1 MKLKKIFATMLF
13 LAMIINFSVPISSY
27 ATNIV
32 TIYNCGEEIE
42 IVNTN
47 NINEIYIDVDKLSW
61 YNIESEDNSDH
72 LYLYNGYKGA
82 SVYRNSNIVNV
93 NGTNLT
99 YYNPIIVKSGN
110 EHISLALL
118 TMIFSQNYEI
128 TDDSINLW
136 MPYYPDNYAKG
147 IISLPGNSVAP
158 EGGIKVTVGVYKKVD
173 KHVDDSDNPSISS
186 GKIYPSVGYN
196 GAYWSE
202 EEYFNYT
209 QETLVEQ
216 TVVIE
221 EGENNVQYFLS
232 TEDTFG
238 AHSYVYYKVQDNVF
252 VDEGTISFSYKST
265 LFFFKPLSI
274 VLIFKEKKRLNFFRG
289 FPLISY
295 YFQNLI
301 DVLHRKNRQFALYLF
316 RYIVQIPHI
325 FLRNQDL
332 F

>member
-202 EEYFNYT
+202 EEYFNY
-209 QETLVEQ
+209 
-216 TVVIE
+216 
-221 EGENNVQYFLS
+221 GGS
-232 TEDTFG
+232 WFG
-238 AHSYVYYKVQDNVF
+238 
-252 VDEGTISFSYKST
+252 
-265 LFFFKPLSI
+265 
-274 VLIFKEKKRLNFFRG
+274 
-289 FPLISY
+289 
-295 YFQNLI
+295 
-301 DVLHRKNRQFALYLF
+301 
-316 RYIVQIPHI
+316 
-325 FLRNQDL
+325 
-332 F
+332 